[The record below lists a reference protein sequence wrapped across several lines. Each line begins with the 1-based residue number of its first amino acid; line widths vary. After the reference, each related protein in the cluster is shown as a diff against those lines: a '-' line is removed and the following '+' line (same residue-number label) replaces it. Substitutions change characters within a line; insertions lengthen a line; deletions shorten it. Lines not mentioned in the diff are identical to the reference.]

1 VNLLQKGKEKKKRT
15 PLTILELHDSGAG
28 VIFTEMTANT
38 FVVHQGSEEQAFG
51 DQANVAT
58 SELITAFEVA
68 GVI

>member
-1 VNLLQKGKEKKKRT
+1 M
-15 PLTILELHDSGAG
+15 LTILELHDGGAG

-38 FVVHQGSEEQAFG
+38 FVARWGSEERAFG
-51 DQANVAT
+51 DWANVAT

>member
-1 VNLLQKGKEKKKRT
+1 
-15 PLTILELHDSGAG
+15 
-28 VIFTEMTANT
+28 MTANT
-38 FVVHQGSEEQAFG
+38 FVVHWSSEEWAFG

>member
-1 VNLLQKGKEKKKRT
+1 
-15 PLTILELHDSGAG
+15 
-28 VIFTEMTANT
+28 MTANT
-38 FVVHQGSEEQAFG
+38 FVVHWGSEEWAFG